1 MNDARFINAIG
12 AQNHS
17 TDSIAAAQNSAPH
30 IGPLHSRVLSFLRL
44 AQAGA
49 TDEELMDGTGIAPN
63 TLRPRRRELQIMGSV
78 KDSGATRPT
87 KSGRK
92 AVVWVVAK

>member
-1 MNDARFINAIG
+1 MSDMQFLNSITAQSNSTNSITGAENIAR
-12 AQNHS
+12 
-17 TDSIAAAQNSAPH
+17 H
-30 IGPLHSRVLSFLRL
+30 IGPLHSRVLAYLSS

-63 TLRPRRRELQIMGSV
+63 TLRPRRRELQIMGRV
-78 KDSGATRPT
+78 KDSGVTRPT

-92 AVVWVVAK
+92 AVVWVAT

>member
-1 MNDARFINAIG
+1 MNDLQFLNS
-12 AQNHS
+12 S
-17 TDSIAAAQNSAPH
+17 TEPDNSAKSRVRAEGVGRH
-30 IGPLHSRVLSFLRL
+30 MGPLHSRVLAYLSS

-63 TLRPRRRELQIMGSV
+63 TLRPRRLELQAMGRV
-78 KDSGATRPT
+78 EDSGMKRPI

-92 AVVWVVAK
+92 AVVWVAT

>member
-1 MNDARFINAIG
+1 MNDVRFINAIA

-17 TDSIAAAQNSAPH
+17 TNSNAAAENSAPH
-30 IGPLHSRVLSFLRL
+30 IGSLHSRVLSYLCQ

-63 TLRPRRRELQIMGSV
+63 TLRPRRRELQIMGRV

-92 AVVWVVAK
+92 AVVWVVAR

>member
-1 MNDARFINAIG
+1 MNDVRFLNSVA
-12 AQNHS
+12 APNNS
-17 TDSIAAAQNSAPH
+17 TNSIAAAENLARH
-30 IGPLHSRVLSFLRL
+30 IGPLHSRVLAYLRSVR
-44 AQAGA
+44 AGA

-63 TLRPRRRELQIMGSV
+63 TLRPRRRELQIMGRV

-92 AVVWVVAK
+92 AVVWVAT